1 MPTKLRPHQHEP
13 VNHLLEVLRY
23 DRTAADLS
31 DTGTGKTYVA
41 GAVATALKL
50 PTLVVTPLVAINQW
64 HRAADHFGDKFS
76 VINYEMLRTGRTPF
90 GKWDK
95 TPPAGMASER
105 YFECLSCQ
113 RVVDFDRFEPCYC
126 HPQGIHFI
134 QEKKKKWKYGD
145 FHFHPNVGMVIFDEG
160 HRCGALDSLNA
171 DMMMAARRDVN
182 RSLVLSATAACSPLK
197 MYAMGYFLDVHTGDY
212 DMPLSGRKKFYTWAC
227 RYGVRREPR
236 CGLQW
241 RVTPAQQQIVM
252 AEVRKQIIPA
262 RGVRVTVED
271 IPGFPEREITSELYD
286 LEENGLIDRL
296 YADMAESIQLLEDKA
311 SGDANPDNPLT
322 IVLRARQ
329 KIELLKVPIAVELA
343 RDYMDKGYS
352 VGIFVNFSET
362 IRALRERLNC
372 DCFIDGSAEGKRKRQ
387 INIDRFQ
394 SHQSRLIL
402 ANNEAGGIAVDLPDL
417 DGNHR
422 RVGLVFPCF
431 SAVTM
436 RQVFG
441 RFHRLVGKSICHY
454 RIIFAANTIETKVH
468 KNLQTKLNNLDA
480 LNDLDLMPEN
490 LFLTRAH
497 FGGTT

>member
-1 MPTKLRPHQHEP
+1 MNLLRPHQLEP
-13 VNHLLEVLRY
+13 VNHLIEILKHH
-23 DRTAADLS
+23 RTAADLS

-41 GAVATALKL
+41 AAVSNALKF

-64 HRAADHFGDKFS
+64 HRAADHFGDQFS

-95 TPPAGMASER
+95 TPPPGMAGER
-105 YFECLSCQ
+105 YYECMACQ
-113 RVVDFDRFEPCYC
+113 RVVNFDKFEPCYC
-126 HPQGIHFI
+126 HPQGIHCV
-134 QEKKKKWKYGD
+134 QEKKKKWKYGE

-171 DMMMAARRDVN
+171 DMMFAARREVN

-212 DMPLSGRKKFYTWAC
+212 DMPLSGRKKFYSWAC
-227 RYGVRREPR
+227 GYGVRREPMR
-236 CGLQW
+236 GLQW

-286 LEENGLIDRL
+286 LEEHGLIDRL
-296 YADMAESIQLLEDKA
+296 YSDMEDSLQRLAERA
-311 SGDANPDNPLT
+311 NGDADPNHPLT
-322 IVLRARQ
+322 ATLRARQ

-343 RDYMDKGYS
+343 RDYMEKGYS
-352 VGIFVNFSET
+352 VGVFVNFSET
-362 IRALRERLNC
+362 IRELRQRLNC
-372 DCFIDGSAEGKRKRQ
+372 DCFIDGSPEGKRKRQ
-387 INIDRFQ
+387 SNIDRFQ
-394 SHQSRLIL
+394 SHQSRLIII
-402 ANNEAGGIAVDLPDL
+402 NNEAGGIAVDLPDL

-454 RIIFAANTIETKVH
+454 RIIFAAKTVETKVH

-490 LFLTRAH
+490 LFLTRAY